1 MNNEDEKMKIEFE
14 TVLKLLLVLL
24 QEGKTETVIKT
35 IKEILKE

>member
-1 MNNEDEKMKIEFE
+1 MSNEVEKMKIEFE
-14 TVLKLLLVLL
+14 TVLKLMLVLL